1 MSKKIL
7 ILSDGLEIV
16 KDLEKLDLNFEY
28 IDLRKG
34 VEASE
39 IMDIYETLHPEMI
52 SELRADIESKD
63 FDSILVV
70 GASAGYRWNAT
81 IVTRIFGQFNSW
93 LGQYSNPFGK
103 TVIKVKGK
111 DVPLLAIDKLEDW
124 AMANEG

>member
-1 MSKKIL
+1 
-7 ILSDGLEIV
+7 
-16 KDLEKLDLNFEY
+16 
-28 IDLRKG
+28 
-34 VEASE
+34 
-39 IMDIYETLHPEMI
+39 MDIYETLHPEMI